1 MTGRE
6 TREELLTLLREQH
19 GAFVSGE
26 TLSRRLGV
34 SRSAVWK
41 QIAQLRGSG
50 LEIEAVSSRGYRL
63 RHNPDLLLATE
74 IAAGLGT
81 RCIGR
86 ELRCLDC
93 VDSTNL
99 RAWHCGEGDAVEGT
113 VVIADQQSAGK
124 GRMGRTWASPAGVNL
139 YLSVLLRPDLAPRHA
154 PQFTF
159 LSALAVARAVEA
171 MSGLRPT
178 VKWPNDVLLRGR
190 KVAGLLN
197 EMSAETEHIHFL
209 VLGIG
214 VNLNMT
220 QEQFPADLRY
230 PATSL
235 ALEKGMKVSRL
246 AFCRA
251 LLRELDDLYT
261 LYQER
266 GFAPIRE
273 GWEGYFDL
281 VGRAVS
287 VDGGSQLLTGE
298 VTGVD
303 ADGALLVRLPDG
315 RVERILSGDVRP
327 LSPPSPLSSRVS

>member
-1 MTGRE
+1 MKGKD
-6 TREELLTLLREQH
+6 TREGLLTLLREH
-19 GAFVSGE
+19 RGAFVSGE
-26 TLSRRLGV
+26 SISRRLGV

-41 QIAQLRGSG
+41 QIAQLRGAG
-50 LEIEAVSSRGYRL
+50 FEVEAVPSRGYRL
-63 RHNPDLLLATE
+63 LLNPDLLLAAE

-86 ELRCLDC
+86 ELQCHDSI
-93 VDSTNL
+93 DSTNL
-99 RAWHCGEGDAVEGT
+99 RAWHCGETDVAEGT
-113 VVIADQQSAGK
+113 VVIADEQSAGK
-124 GRMGRTWASPAGVNL
+124 GRMGRTWTSPPGVNL

-178 VKWPNDVLLRGR
+178 VKWPNDVLLRGH

-220 QEQFPADLRY
+220 TAQFPANLRY

-235 ALEKGMKVSRL
+235 AQEKGSAVSRL

-261 LYQER
+261 LFHER

-281 VGRAVS
+281 VGHGVAVE
-287 VDGGSQLLTGE
+287 DGGSRLTGE
-298 VTGVD
+298 VTGID
-303 ADGALLVRLPDG
+303 TDGALLLRLPG
-315 RVERILSGDVRP
+315 GEIERILSGDVRP
-327 LSPPSPLSSRVS
+327 LAAAALPPARGF

>member
-1 MTGRE
+1 MIGRG
-6 TREELLTLLREQH
+6 TREELLTLLREQR
-19 GAFVSGE
+19 GTFVSGE
-26 TLSRRLGV
+26 FLSRRLGM

-41 QIAQLRGSG
+41 QMAQLRGSG
-50 LEIEAVSSRGYRL
+50 FEIEAVPSRGYRL
-63 RHNPDLLLATE
+63 CHNPDLLLATE

-86 ELRCLDC
+86 ELQCHDS

-99 RAWHCGEGDAVEGT
+99 RAWQCGEGEAVEGT

-124 GRMGRTWASPAGVNL
+124 GRMGRTWTSPPGVNL
-139 YLSVLLRPDLAPRHA
+139 YLSVLLRPDLPPRHA

-197 EMSAETEHIHFL
+197 EMSAETERIHFL

-220 QEQFPADLRY
+220 TDQFPVNLRY

-235 ALEKGMKVSRL
+235 AQEKGASVSRL

-251 LLRELDDLYT
+251 MLRELDELYM

-287 VDGGSQLLTGE
+287 VDDGGQIHHGE

-303 ADGALLVRLPDG
+303 TDGALLVRMEGG

-327 LSPPSPLSSRVS
+327 LSPPSPLSARVP

>member
-1 MTGRE
+1 MTGKE
-6 TREELLTLLREQH
+6 TREELLTLLREH
-19 GAFVSGE
+19 CGGFVSGE
-26 TLSRRLGV
+26 SFSRRLGV

-41 QIAQLRGSG
+41 QIAQLRDAGF
-50 LEIEAVSSRGYRL
+50 EIEAVPSRGYRL
-63 RHNPDLLLATE
+63 KVNPDLLLATE

-86 ELRCLDC
+86 ELRCLDT

-99 RAWHCGEGDAVEGT
+99 RAWHLGEGGAAEGT

-124 GRMGRTWASPAGVNL
+124 GRMGRTWTSPPGVNL
-139 YLSVLLRPDLAPRHA
+139 YLTVLLRPDLAPRHA

-159 LSALAVARAVEA
+159 LSALAVARVVEA

-178 VKWPNDVLLRGR
+178 VKWPNDVLLRGQ
-190 KVAGLLN
+190 KVAGLLS
-197 EMSAETEHIHFL
+197 EMSAETERIHFL
-209 VLGIG
+209 ILGIG

-220 QEQFPADLRY
+220 VDQFPGDLRY
-230 PATSL
+230 PATTL
-235 ALEKGMKVSRL
+235 AREKGSSVSRL

-251 LLRELDDLYT
+251 LLRELDELYA
-261 LYQER
+261 LFQER

-281 VGRAVS
+281 VGRTVS
-287 VDGGSQLLTGE
+287 IEDGNHRQTGE

-303 ADGALLVRLPDG
+303 SDGALLVRLPGGD
-315 RVERILSGDVRP
+315 VERILSGDVRP
-327 LSPPSPLSSRVS
+327 LMPAVKTTLEAS